1 MKIITESN
9 KAVDIAV
16 TALQNGQLV
25 FMATETVYI
34 AGVDATNKDAVKK
47 LIAFKNRPFGKPFS
61 VGVTDISMAEK
72 YVILNKT
79 AKDLYKRFLPGPVTV
94 VSTGTHKVANGVEA
108 ENGTLGIRIPDYKF
122 FQEVCKKFNKP
133 ITATSANASYQR
145 RPYKL
150 SDILDNISEKQKGL
164 IDLMIDAGE
173 LPHNEPST
181 VIDTTLDDTPVI
193 LRQGEIKLKDTNE
206 VLSRSEEN
214 TQNIAKE
221 LWQKYEQYSSK
232 RAIIFAL
239 EGQMGAG
246 KTQFVKGLARAM
258 GITENITSPS
268 YDLLNNYTLNPIAK
282 LGLMPYTLVHID
294 TWRMINPNQELK
306 DLDIN
311 SLLDNNSV
319 VAIEWADR
327 AIEEIKNYSDDA
339 IIIWVK
345 IEYLSSEA
353 LAKLDGK
360 NTDDRLI
367 SWGVL

>member
-1 MKIITESN
+1 MNIISEN
-9 KAVDIAV
+9 DRAVDVAV
-16 TALQNGQLV
+16 SALQKGQLV

-34 AGVDATNKDAVKK
+34 AAVDATSEIAVKK
-47 LIAFKNRPFGKPFS
+47 LVSFKNRPFGKPFS
-61 VGVTDISMAEK
+61 VGVTDIKMAEK
-72 YVILNKT
+72 YVVLNKT
-79 AKDLYKRFLPGPVTV
+79 ARDLYKRFLPGPVTV
-94 VSTGTHKVANGVEA
+94 VSTGKHNVANGVEA

-122 FQEVCKKFNKP
+122 FQEVSRKLGKP

-150 SDILDNISEKQKGL
+150 SDILENISEKQKNL
-164 IDLMIDAGE
+164 IDLMVDAGE

-181 VIDTTLDDTPVI
+181 VIDTTLDDEGVI
-193 LRQGEIKLKDTNE
+193 LRQGDIKLKDKNE

-221 LWQKYEQYSSK
+221 LWQKYENYKGK

-258 GITENITSPS
+258 GITEQVVSPS
-268 YDLLNNYTLNPIAK
+268 YDLLVNYSLLTLNCS
-282 LGLMPYTLVHID
+282 LFHID
-294 TWRMINPNQELK
+294 TWRMIAPNEELN
-306 DLDIN
+306 DLN
-311 SLLDNNSV
+311 VRSLLEKEAI

-327 AIEEIKNYSDDA
+327 SLETIKNYSDDA

-345 IEYLSSEA
+345 IEY
-353 LAKLDGK
+353 GK
-360 NTDDRLI
+360 NENDRLI
-367 SWGVL
+367 SWGNI

>member
-1 MKIITESN
+1 MKIIPEN
-9 KAVDIAV
+9 DKAVDIAV
-16 TALQNGQLV
+16 KALQNGQLV

-34 AGVDATNKDAVKK
+34 AGVDATNPVAVKK
-47 LIAFKNRPFGKPFS
+47 LVSFKNRPFGKPFS

-72 YVILNKT
+72 YVVLNKT
-79 AKDLYKRFLPGPVTV
+79 AKNLYKRFLPGPVTV
-94 VSTGTHKVANGVEA
+94 VSTGTHKVADGVEA

-150 SDILDNISEKQKGL
+150 SDILDNISEKQKKL

-173 LPHNEPST
+173 LLHNEPST
-181 VIDTTLDDTPVI
+181 VIDTTLDDTAVI

-221 LWQKYEQYSSK
+221 LWQKYEEYSGK
-232 RAIIFAL
+232 RAIIYAL

-258 GITENITSPS
+258 GITESVVSPS
-268 YDLLNNYTLNPIAK
+268 YDLLNNYSLNAI
-282 LGLMPYTLVHID
+282 PYTLSHID

-306 DLDIN
+306 DLDIK
-311 SLLDNNSV
+311 SLLDSNSV

-327 AIEEIKNYSDDA
+327 AVEEIKNYSDDA

-345 IEYLSSEA
+345 
-353 LAKLDGK
+353 LAYGK
-360 NTDDRLI
+360 NQNDRLI